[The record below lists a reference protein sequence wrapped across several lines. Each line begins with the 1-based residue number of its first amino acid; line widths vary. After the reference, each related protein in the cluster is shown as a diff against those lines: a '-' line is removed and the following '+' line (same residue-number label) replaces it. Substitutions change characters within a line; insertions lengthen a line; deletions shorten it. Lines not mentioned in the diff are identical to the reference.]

1 MLKNL
6 KRKLYFLFAGSIMFV
21 FTIVFFLLAR
31 ENIETMQDAELSFLN
46 RQATILTLL
55 FENSANYVEN
65 LELCEKKYDYTFRL
79 FTEQNEL
86 LYESTDMEDTA
97 ETIDIFLETLKR
109 TEFADS
115 IEPNHSSQSGTIT
128 FSSENGRT
136 YYGILCSIYTN
147 AGYLNLAVVKE
158 KSRITAFSSTIIHY
172 FMIWLLVLISVIFIS
187 VLIIRL
193 AMRPAEKN
201 IQNQKN
207 FIAAVSH
214 ELKTPLA
221 VLMSATDVIET
232 SPDCTTD
239 IRNHVSLM
247 ETEISRMSR
256 LIQDLLLLSSID
268 AGNRILHMSKINV
281 DTLLI
286 SLYEKFEPISR
297 KKSIELQ
304 INMPEECFP
313 SLFSD
318 EDRLN
323 QIISILLDNAISYS
337 PEQSVILLDA
347 SIQKNYL
354 TISIIDHGIGI
365 SEEDKEHIFD
375 RFYRCDKS
383 RTQKDHYGLGL
394 SVASELVSLL
404 GGKIYLSDTPR
415 GGCTFTV
422 NIPWTYQP
430 FLPQGSTGAAYRI
443 SGFPCFASKPHKPP
457 VKMTAPY
464 IKLSESSERL

>member
-6 KRKLYFLFAGSIMFV
+6 KRKLYLLFAGSIMFV
-21 FTIVFFLLAR
+21 FTIVFLLLAS
-31 ENIETMQDAELSFLN
+31 ENIKTMQNAELSFLN
-46 RQATILTLL
+46 RQATVLILL
-55 FENSANYVEN
+55 FENSTNYVEN
-65 LELCEKKYDYTFRL
+65 LELYKKKYDYAFRL

-86 LYESTDMEDTA
+86 LYESADMENTA

-109 TEFADS
+109 TEYTDN
-115 IEPNHSSQSGTIT
+115 IESNHSSQGGTIT
-128 FSSENGRT
+128 FSSKNGRT

-158 KSRITAFSSTIIHY
+158 KSGITAFSSTVIYY
-172 FMIWLLVLISVIFIS
+172 FLIWLIVLIAVLFVSF
-187 VLIIRL
+187 LIIRQ
-193 AMRPAEKN
+193 AIKPAEKTM
-201 IQNQKN
+201 QSQKN

-221 VLMSATDVIET
+221 VILSAADAIEA
-232 SPDCTTD
+232 SPDCTEN
-239 IRNHVSLM
+239 IKNHASLIDA
-247 ETEISRMSR
+247 EISRMTR

-268 AGNRILHMSKINV
+268 AGSWIFHRSEINV

-286 SLYEKFEPISR
+286 SLYDKFVNICNR
-297 KKSIELQ
+297 KSIDLQ

-337 PEQSVILLDA
+337 PERSVILLDA

-365 SEEDKEHIFD
+365 NDEDKKHIFD
-375 RFYRCDKS
+375 RFYRGDKS
-383 RTQKDHYGLGL
+383 RTQKEHYGLGL
-394 SVASELVSLL
+394 SVANELISLL
-404 GGKIYLSDTPR
+404 GGKIYLNDTHG
-415 GGCTFTV
+415 GGCTFTIV
-422 NIPWTYQP
+422 IPWNI
-430 FLPQGSTGAAYRI
+430 A
-443 SGFPCFASKPHKPP
+443 
-457 VKMTAPY
+457 
-464 IKLSESSERL
+464 E